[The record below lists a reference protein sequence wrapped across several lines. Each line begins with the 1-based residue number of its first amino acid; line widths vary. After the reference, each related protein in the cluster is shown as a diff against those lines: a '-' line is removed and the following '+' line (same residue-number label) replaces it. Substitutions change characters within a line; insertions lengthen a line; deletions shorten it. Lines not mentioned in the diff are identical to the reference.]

1 MSYRD
6 DDPTT
11 VGPLPKA
18 KTQIPDPVKIEFS
31 YMISLSW
38 NAGRNISQGTMV
50 GTYSAEQWKTRAE
63 IVQGVFDD
71 AISKAGLNTGQG
83 ITVLFLSVEPNLTAA
98 EMIGA
103 DR

>member
-6 DDPTT
+6 EDPTR
-11 VGPLPKA
+11 VGSLPKA
-18 KTQIPDPVKIEFS
+18 KTQIPDPVRVEFS
-31 YMISLSW
+31 YMISLAW
-38 NAGRNISQGTMV
+38 NVGRNNAQGTIV
-50 GTYSAEQWKTRAE
+50 GLYRAEQWRTRAE